1 MRRREVITLLGGAAA
16 WPLAARAQQSEPIR
30 LIGILAGFAEAEMQP
45 RLAALR
51 GKLRELGWTEG
62 HNLSIDVRVGRGDFN
77 RIRDDAG
84 LLVGLKPDVI
94 ITNGTPALTAVRE
107 RSRTIPVV
115 FVLVA
120 DPVRQGLIESLAR
133 PGPYTTGLT
142 NFEFAISGK
151 WVELLNEVR
160 PRVAHVTFI
169 TNPANPN
176 TDQFSH
182 VVAATAGS
190 AGLDSRAVPV
200 RNPAEIAVAIVDAA
214 RQSHGGLIVAPDG
227 LLTLHR
233 ELIIGLAAHYRL
245 PAVYPFDAFAK
256 QGGLMSYGLDV
267 ADVYRQA
274 AVYVDRILR
283 GVQPADLPV
292 QAPNRFELTINLKT
306 AKALGLEIPPTLLAR
321 ADEVIE

>member
-120 DPVRQGLIESLAR
+120 DPVRQ
-133 PGPYTTGLT
+133 
-142 NFEFAISGK
+142 FEEAIAGFLETVGDGTLMFEPPSFAD
-151 WVELLNEVR
+151 E
-160 PRVAHVTFI
+160 
-169 TNPANPN
+169 
-176 TDQFSH
+176 
-182 VVAATAGS
+182 
-190 AGLDSRAVPV
+190 
-200 RNPAEIAVAIVDAA
+200 
-214 RQSHGGLIVAPDG
+214 
-227 LLTLHR
+227 
-233 ELIIGLAAHYRL
+233 GLAAH
-245 PAVYPFDAFAK
+245 FDPLGR
-256 QGGLMSYGLDV
+256 GGVGHC
-267 ADVYRQA
+267 RCN
-274 AVYVDRILR
+274 R
-283 GVQPADLPV
+283 G
-292 QAPNRFELTINLKT
+292 R
-306 AKALGLEIPPTLLAR
+306 
-321 ADEVIE
+321 

>member
-133 PGPYTTGLT
+133 PGPYTTETSPISNLRSAESRVDYLMRSGRVLRT
-142 NFEFAISGK
+142 SPLLHILPTPTPINFPTLRGESWPPI
-151 WVELLNEVR
+151 R
-160 PRVAHVTFI
+160 PRLPGGAGS
-169 TNPANPN
+169 NPAGVRGRDRRCGP
-176 TDQFSH
+176 TVPRRPDR
-182 VVAATAGS
+182 
-190 AGLDSRAVPV
+190 RA
-200 RNPAEIAVAIVDAA
+200 
-214 RQSHGGLIVAPDG
+214 
-227 LLTLHR
+227 
-233 ELIIGLAAHYRL
+233 
-245 PAVYPFDAFAK
+245 
-256 QGGLMSYGLDV
+256 
-267 ADVYRQA
+267 
-274 AVYVDRILR
+274 
-283 GVQPADLPV
+283 
-292 QAPNRFELTINLKT
+292 
-306 AKALGLEIPPTLLAR
+306 
-321 ADEVIE
+321 